1 MNVSCVYTLN
11 ELQKICPSL
20 RLEHFKSEEIHIKK
34 LVADFMWQLGCIV
47 PNKLEI
53 VEGLESLN
61 RLQEVD
67 TSPRITF
74 FERQDDNWLK
84 TRFASHQ
91 VKILSKDVGMMKE
104 LDSISNQR
112 SFNVESGE

>member
-11 ELQKICPSL
+11 ELQKICPNL
-20 RLEHFKSEEIHIKK
+20 RLEHFKSDKQEVKEAVAK
-34 LVADFMWQLGCIV
+34 LLWNLGCIV
-47 PNKLEI
+47 PNKVEI
-53 VEGLESLN
+53 VEGLESLS
-61 RLQEVD
+61 RLQEID

-112 SFNVESGE
+112 SFDASGEE